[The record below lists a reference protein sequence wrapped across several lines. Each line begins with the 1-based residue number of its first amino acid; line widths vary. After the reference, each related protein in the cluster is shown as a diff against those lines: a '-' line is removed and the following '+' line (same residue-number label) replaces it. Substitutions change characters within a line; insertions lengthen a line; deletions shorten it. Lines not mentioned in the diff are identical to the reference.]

1 MKRFTILALLITTLF
16 TGCIPDGPK
25 ANINDL
31 QLISGIRDRKLILEG
46 SEGVSSTF
54 SFYAKQDWSII
65 DYKGFTCDP
74 SSGTKCL
81 EDEVI
86 TVTATPLQSN
96 NSADTIRLSDLNFK
110 MLSTRFVGISA
121 YQLPQIRLPK
131 GNKIT
136 VDASEGSEGSATFV
150 TSNDDFKLIVEGEII
165 ATLGEKNS
173 KGEYTVTVKAN
184 TDNFT
189 PSSQVIGTVGFEIN
203 GVRQGSKIEV
213 VQTSAIILDRSEVI
227 LPSKAG
233 GENLIIVES
242 DFEIVAKSSSTL
254 FTISKAEKRGS
265 TYTFAVKSK
274 SANTSANT
282 ISLGKIELSLTNS
295 TDCNITIEVKQRKA
309 IAPQTI
315 IVHFIGTALQY
326 YFNDNIS
333 KMLQSLSSNIQGDAQ
348 VVVITTDSTNK
359 GSLYELRYDKSAGK
373 AVKEKVREISLPTPY
388 DYSVLKNN
396 IAAAMDFAPAEKYS
410 LVIGSHGLGW
420 IPVENYPDNSVQ
432 QLSHDGKRVTEI
444 WKRNESAEMTRHF
457 GDNDYTRY
465 DVSELARAIKENN
478 VEMEYI
484 LFDACFMGNVESV
497 YELREVTKWIVAS
510 PCEVMGYGF
519 PYARVMKHML
529 ENKGTSYN
537 LEKLCYEYVNHYK
550 TDAVTPSAC
559 VALTNTSEL
568 EALAAAMKEVFKC
581 GDKAGFSLDAVQYYE
596 GLSPHVFYDL
606 GHIVEL
612 SCADANVAARFK
624 AQLDKTVTSRHHTDS
639 FYSAYSTNNTYY
651 HPINYFSGISTS
663 YKCKTYEYDWKKSAW
678 YAATH

>member
-16 TGCIPDGPK
+16 AGCIPDGPK

-31 QLISGIRDRKLILEG
+31 QLISGIRDRKLVLEG
-46 SEGVSSTF
+46 TEGLSSTF
-54 SFYAKQDWSII
+54 SFYAREDWSII

-74 SSGTKCL
+74 SSGKKCL
-81 EDEVI
+81 DDEFI

-96 NSADTIRLSDLNFK
+96 NSADTILLSDLNFK

-131 GNKIT
+131 GNKIA
-136 VDASEGSEGSATFV
+136 VDASTGSEGSIPFV
-150 TSNDDFKLIVEGEII
+150 TSNHDFKLIIEGDI
-165 ATLGEKNS
+165 AVTLGEKNS
-173 KGEYTVTVKAN
+173 KEEYTITVKAT

-189 PSSQVIGTVGFEIN
+189 PSSQVIGTVGFEID

-213 VQTSAIILDRSEVI
+213 VQSSAIVLDRSEVV
-227 LPSKAG
+227 LPSRAG

-242 DFEIVAKSSSTL
+242 DFEIVAKSNSTN
-254 FTISKAEKRGS
+254 FTVTQSQKRTS
-265 TYTFAVKSK
+265 TYTFAVKAK

-282 ISLGKIELSLTNS
+282 ISLGKIELSLANS

-315 IVHFIGTALQY
+315 IVQFIGTALQY

-333 KMLQSLSSNIQGDAQ
+333 KMLQSLNSNIQGDAQ

-359 GSLYELRYDKSAGK
+359 GSLYELRYDKSTGK

-388 DYSVLKNN
+388 DYSVLKYN
-396 IAAAMDFAPAEKYS
+396 IGAALEFAPAEKYS

-432 QLSHDGKRVTEI
+432 PFSLDGKKVTEL
-444 WKRNESAEMTRHF
+444 WKRDKNAEMTRHL

-465 DVSELARAIKENN
+465 DVKELARAIQENN
-478 VEMEYI
+478 IEMEYI
-484 LFDACFMGNVESV
+484 LFDACFMSNIESA
-497 YELREVTKWIVAS
+497 YDLRHVTKRIVGS

-519 PYARVMKHML
+519 PYNRVMKYML
-529 ENKGTSYN
+529 ENNGTSYN
-537 LEKLCYEYVNHYK
+537 LDKLCSEYVNYYNN
-550 TDAVTPSAC
+550 DAVTPSAC
-559 VALTNTSEL
+559 VAITKTSEL
-568 EALAAAMKEVFKC
+568 EALAAAMKEVFNSAE
-581 GDKAGFSLDAVQYYE
+581 KAGFSLDGVQYYE

-612 SCADANVAARFK
+612 SCGDANIAAKFK
-624 AQLDKTVTSRHHTDS
+624 AQLDKTVTSRYHTKQ

-663 YKCKTYEYDWKKSAW
+663 YKCRVYEYDWKQTSW